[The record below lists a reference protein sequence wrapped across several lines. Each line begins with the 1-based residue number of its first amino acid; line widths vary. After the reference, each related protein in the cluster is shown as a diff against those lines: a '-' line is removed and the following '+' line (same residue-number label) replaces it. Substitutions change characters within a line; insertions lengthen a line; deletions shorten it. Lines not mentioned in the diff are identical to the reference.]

1 MHALLIC
8 PVYPP
13 EPVTSATTT
22 EDLAEGLLQSGHT
35 VTVITA
41 FPNRP
46 EGRLYSGYARRFH
59 QVERQSPRFTL
70 VRIFSTLA
78 PSPTFIGRS
87 MENLTFGLSTL
98 LSTWFRR
105 ADVVYGN
112 TWPLIAA
119 GLLALHCR
127 LQKVPLVLN
136 IQDIYPESVM
146 ELGKLSRKGKTA
158 QWLRLMDAW
167 ICRQATCL
175 VTLSQGFADFYRDSR
190 EVPAEK
196 IRIVPNWLDGE
207 KIKPG
212 PRAGAFRE
220 TNGISPETFLVIYAG
235 NVGTVAGVQIIIQA
249 AALLKDESRLKFII
263 AGDGSAR
270 PECEALAREL
280 QTENVTFYYP
290 LRRSQVSDVQA
301 AADLLILPT
310 QPAGALTSVPSK
322 LIAYMLSGRPVLA
335 AVAPKSDTAKILTEA
350 ESGVIIPPAAPL
362 SMAGNIRQLM
372 GKRQLLEKMGQKAR
386 MYAIKNFDKK
396 TCVSQLV
403 RLLEKAAI

>member
-22 EDLAEGLLQSGHT
+22 QDLAEGLLQSGHK

-46 EGRLYSGYARRFH
+46 EGRLYAGYSRRFRR
-59 QVERQSPRFTL
+59 VERPSPGFTV
-70 VRIFSTLA
+70 VRVFSTLSPA
-78 PSPTFIGRS
+78 PSLISRS
-87 MENLTFGLSTL
+87 MENLTFGLSSL
-98 LSTWFRR
+98 LTPWFRW

-112 TWPLIAA
+112 TWPLIAG
-119 GLLALHCR
+119 GLLTLKCR
-127 LQKVPLVLN
+127 LHKVPLVLN
-136 IQDIYPESVM
+136 IQDIYPESVI
-146 ELGKLSRKGKTA
+146 ELGKLSREGKIA
-158 QWLRLMDAW
+158 RWLRLLDAW
-167 ICRQATCL
+167 IGRQADCL
-175 VTLSQGFADFYRDSR
+175 VTLSQGFANFYREAR

-212 PRAGAFRE
+212 PRVGAFRE
-220 TNGISPETFLVIYAG
+220 THGISPETFVVMFAG
-235 NVGTVAGVQIIIQA
+235 NVGAVAGVQNVIRT
-249 AALLKDESRLKFII
+249 AALLKDEPRLLFVI

-270 PECEALAREL
+270 PECESLARGL
-280 QTENVTFYYP
+280 QAENVTFFYP
-290 LRRSQVSDVQA
+290 LHRSKVSDVQA
-301 AADLLILPT
+301 AADLLVLPT

-335 AVAPKSDTAKILTEA
+335 AVPSHSDTAHIIMDSQA
-350 ESGVIIPPAAPL
+350 GVVIPPAAPAA
-362 SMAGNIRQLM
+362 MASEIQNLM
-372 GKRQLLEKMGQKAR
+372 GKLTLLEKMGQKAR
-386 MYAIKNFDKK
+386 LYAVRNFDKK

-403 RLLEKAAI
+403 KLLEKVAI

>member
-8 PVYPP
+8 PVFPP

-22 EDLAEGLLQSGHT
+22 QDLAEGLLQSGHT

-46 EGRLYSGYARRFH
+46 EGRLYSGYSRRFR
-59 QVERQSPRFTL
+59 QVVRQSPEFTL
-70 VRIFSTLA
+70 VRVFSTLA

-98 LSTWFRR
+98 LTPWFRQ
-105 ADVVYGN
+105 ANVVYGN

-119 GLLALHCR
+119 GLLTLHCR
-127 LQKVPLVLN
+127 LHKVPLVLN
-136 IQDIYPESVM
+136 IQDIYPESAM
-146 ELGKLSRKGKTA
+146 ELGKLSREGQTA
-158 QWLRLMDAW
+158 RWLRFMDAW
-167 ICRQATCL
+167 IGRQANYL
-175 VTLSQGFADFYRDSR
+175 VTLSQGFADFYRQVR

-196 IRIVPNWLDGE
+196 IMIVPNWLDGE
-207 KIKPG
+207 KIKPSS
-212 PRAGAFRE
+212 RVGAFRE
-220 TNGISPETFLVIYAG
+220 ANGISPETFVVMYAG
-235 NVGTVAGVQIIIQA
+235 NVGAVAGVQNVIKT
-249 AALLKDESRLKFII
+249 AALLIDEPRLLFVV

-280 QTENVTFYYP
+280 QAENVTFFYP

-301 AADLLILPT
+301 AADLLVLPT

-335 AVAPKSDTAKILTEA
+335 AVAPKSDIAKILTAA
-350 ESGVIIPPAAPL
+350 ESGIIIPPAAPVA
-362 SMAGNIRQLM
+362 MASKIRILM
-372 GKRQLLEKMGQKAR
+372 GKRQVLERMGQKAR
-386 MYAIKNFDKK
+386 LYAIQNFDKK

-403 RLLEKAAI
+403 RLLETVAI